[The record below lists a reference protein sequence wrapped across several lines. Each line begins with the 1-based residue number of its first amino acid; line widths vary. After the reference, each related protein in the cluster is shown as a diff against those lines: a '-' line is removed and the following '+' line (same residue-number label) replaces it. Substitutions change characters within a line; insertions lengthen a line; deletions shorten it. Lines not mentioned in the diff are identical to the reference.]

1 MRKFLSAGACS
12 YAMLAL
18 SCAPA
23 FAQTQTGA
31 PVTLVAGGHGTGTKN
46 APLIAT
52 LTAPPPAGT
61 DPGPNMG
68 AGAPVELVSGDR
80 RVGTKTNPLYITLG
94 SGGGSTGF
102 LPLAGGEITGDL
114 KVDGPTVLGN
124 LNAAR
129 ISATG
134 AITSDDVLEIM
145 NPENPAQWAA
155 LQRLTLGTDN
165 TAIIRVSSG
174 TTEVGTF
181 FHPDGTVTDNWGNR
195 FLTMRD
201 GATYL
206 PVTGG
211 EVTGDLMVNGAARVL
226 GNLVGQ
232 STVLSNLAFSAQSL
246 KDSDKAAKF
255 RFQALPDGTNSAQVM
270 ALDDGGKQAVTTF
283 HTDGTITDNAGNR
296 LLTTADTSAFLPASG
311 GTITND
317 LTVDGKLTDKA
328 GDLYVTNVDM
338 SKYLPLTGGEITGN
352 LKVDGTTTLGFVNVR
367 SLHSSGQLNADSAIS
382 AGVSFSAQNPKNWHQ
397 AAQLRW
403 LLDKDGKN
411 TAQIAVDDV
420 NTYALTT
427 FHTDGTITDNAGNR
441 LLTTKDG
448 ATTLQNPGG
457 GTGVAMGNADYDF
470 EQVFDATVKYG
481 DTVTFPEAFDPSVTP
496 IIEVSTNV
504 AANAVNLLTQG
515 MSAPTSTQATV
526 ACWYTVNASGGFGGQ
541 GVASRYTIRVL
552 GKRAHAA
559 SVARPL
565 LRTVSFKA
573 QSGAQPAPT
582 QAINHYAAVAKN
594 TDLSGSGPFPVI
606 GWSRVM
612 TTDPRVKWV
621 ALHDVTETEWKD
633 PARYQTPK
641 ALVKNAQG
649 GWDVTPYAPR
659 PAPVPLALQAR
670 SRLRQLGPA
679 LYEQWGMMGTPA
691 PADVQTYVASLRAIA
706 AGKAPAGTPLPATP
720 ADLAGLMADRN
731 AAPQE
736 STP

>member
-12 YAMLAL
+12 WLAL

-94 SGGGSTGF
+94 SAGGSTGF
-102 LPLAGGEITGDL
+102 LPLAGGEITGTL

-206 PVTGG
+206 PITGG
-211 EVTGDLMVNGAARVL
+211 EITGDLKVDGAARVL

-328 GDLYVTNVDM
+328 GDLYVTSVDM
-338 SKYLPLTGGEITGN
+338 SKYLPLRGGEITGS
-352 LKVDGTTTLGFVNVR
+352 LKVDQVANIQFLKVTGAASFDSSVIARGMYELRNLIDNYQSVRLLFDDITDHGTT
-367 SLHSSGQLNADSAIS
+367 SANLIVTS
-382 AGVSFSAQNPKNWHQ
+382 AKN
-397 AAQLRW
+397 
-403 LLDKDGKN
+403 DGSDLKR
-411 TAQIAVDDV
+411 A
-420 NTYALTT
+420 TT
-427 FHTDGTITDNAGNR
+427 VFHADGTITDNAGNR

-541 GVASRYTIRVL
+541 GVASRYTLRVL

-565 LRTVSFKA
+565 LSAVSFKA
-573 QSGAQPAPT
+573 QAGAQPAPT
-582 QAINHYAAVAKN
+582 HYAAVRN
-594 TDLSGSGPFPVI
+594 DTDLSGHGPFPVI
-606 GWSRVM
+606 GWSQVI
-612 TTDPRVKWV
+612 TADPNVKWV
-621 ALHDVTETEWKD
+621 ALPDVTETEWKD

-641 ALVKNAQG
+641 ALVKNAHG
-649 GWDVTPYAPR
+649 GWDVTPYAPK

-691 PADVQTYVASLRAIA
+691 PADVQAYVASLRAIA
-706 AGKAPAGTPLPATP
+706 AGKSPAGTPLPATP

-736 STP
+736 NTP